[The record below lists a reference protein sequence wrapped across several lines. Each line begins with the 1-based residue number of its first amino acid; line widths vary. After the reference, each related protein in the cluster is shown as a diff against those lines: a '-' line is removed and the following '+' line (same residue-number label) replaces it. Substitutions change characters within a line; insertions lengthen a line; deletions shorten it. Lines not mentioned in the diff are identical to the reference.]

1 MPIGLAV
8 AVAGAAGALARYL
21 LDFCAGDYL
30 ESHHPVYVTFS
41 RSTLA
46 ARCSSRDPRRVRAV
60 GGRRGGSHDDAG
72 VAGRDLRTGACH

>member
-46 ARCSSRDPRRVRAV
+46 ARCSSV
-60 GGRRGGSHDDAG
+60 
-72 VAGRDLRTGACH
+72 C